1 MEEQTQMAESAVER
15 LNHMNFLL
23 EDSVDFG
30 FDVHHMPHSNDNTWQ
45 KFTLGEFHQI
55 RESLPIVPPIYEEFT
70 AEMISS
76 LTCGRFRW
84 NKGRFCILGPFKE
97 GYITLILFQDQPILL

>member
-1 MEEQTQMAESAVER
+1 MVIICGIIALYKRIHAKFDLSFSMEEQTQMAESAVER

-45 KFTLGEFHQI
+45 KFTLGEFH
-55 RESLPIVPPIYEEFT
+55 
-70 AEMISS
+70 
-76 LTCGRFRW
+76 
-84 NKGRFCILGPFKE
+84 
-97 GYITLILFQDQPILL
+97 